1 MSTTTHTME
10 AKQVSF
16 GDITIREYPME
27 LGDNPACSCGVPI
40 TIGWEPQSTC
50 VQSLEVYEFRRQRAG
65 ERRKSRKRLLMSV
78 QKRGQLLLKAGYSLE
93 AMAAALLEV
102 QRVKKL
108 RTENLSQKQGWD
120 RFTMMIQNVNGA
132 FRRTRVGGQ
141 GTTTPKQQVSIQARS
156 A

>member
-1 MSTTTHTME
+1 ME
-10 AKQVSF
+10 EKRVSF

-50 VQSLEVYEFRRQRAG
+50 VQSLEVYEFRRRKAG
-65 ERRKSRKRLLMSV
+65 ERRKSRKRLLMPV
-78 QKRGQLLLKAGYSLE
+78 QKRGKLLLKAGYSLE
-93 AMAAALLEV
+93 AMAAALMEV
-102 QRVKKL
+102 EQVKKS
-108 RTENLSQKQGWD
+108 RTENFLQKQGWD

-132 FRRTRVGGQ
+132 FRRTTGGSQ
-141 GTTTPKQQVSIQARS
+141 GTTHKRQVSIQARS